1 MSIPLDIYDQRIL
14 ALLQEESS
22 LSTAEIAER
31 IGLSQSLCWRRI
43 QRLKEEGVI
52 RKQVTLLD
60 RKKIGLNT
68 QVFAQIKLNAHG
80 RKNLTDFAEAMHQFP
95 EVLECHVLMGAVDF
109 MLRIVTRDIESYERF
124 FFEKL
129 SAVPGIQ
136 EVNSIVALSEIK
148 STTTLPLLAPEPSR
162 RTPAHDHQQDQ
173 VQLLPPPLRRLPDR
187 QRHRQRAGDHGR
199 HRHAPAYRTGHH
211 RRAGGTGHRL
221 RVRAAGGCAQPPGR
235 LCHPR
240 LGAVRREWVVEQHRR
255 IAAAL
260 EYPAE

>member
-1 MSIPLDIYDQRIL
+1 M
-14 ALLQEESS
+14 
-22 LSTAEIAER
+22 
-31 IGLSQSLCWRRI
+31 
-43 QRLKEEGVI
+43 I

-148 STTTLPLLAPEPSR
+148 STTTLPLLAPEPSGER
-162 RTPAHDHQQDQ
+162 LLMTISKTKSSFYRRLYVAYLIDSGIASVPEIMAATGMPGVPPRTPSPRWRNWTSSASSSS
-173 VQLLPPPLRRLPDR
+173 
-187 QRHRQRAGDHGR
+187 G
-199 HRHAPAYRTGHH
+199 
-211 RRAGGTGHRL
+211 
-221 RVRAAGGCAQPPGR
+221 RVRATTRAAMSSATGGGTAGVGGR
-235 LCHPR
+235 AASANR
-240 LGAVRREWVVEQHRR
+240 GGAGVSGGMSHAL
-255 IAAAL
+255 AAICI
-260 EYPAE
+260 